1 MAFRRVSVSSQSGV
15 ILGGRVKDAGAETE
29 TGIPESSCL
38 VGSWLV
44 GGRNPMQAVMG
55 ETLALAEDGYLRATA
70 YKDGYVIL
78 PGTRS
83 AAGLPPDR
91 TALLDAIL
99 GSEGELRLRREPGPP
114 ASLRGTRISLARI
127 QEGVTKAARER
138 GYLARPYYVL
148 FSMVIAVLSGGFLLW
163 RGNTSSALLLVMA
176 AALLGTWSLRKV
188 RISKAGAAEQRRL
201 LALQD
206 SLRHPSRPAPPE
218 AETSLGYRLLPW
230 ATVLLDGDDFGRWYA
245 DNLLDVELP
254 RWWAQEPDGQDPT
267 LRFAS
272 QEGMRGLLHSL
283 LHHVGP

>member
-1 MAFRRVSVSSQSGV
+1 VN
-15 ILGGRVKDAGAETE
+15 DAGTE

-44 GGRNPMQAVMG
+44 GSRNPMQAVMG
-55 ETLALAEDGYLRATA
+55 ETLALAEDSYLRATA
-70 YKDGYVIL
+70 HADGYVIL

-83 AAGLPPDR
+83 GAGLPPDR
-91 TALLDAIL
+91 AALLDAIL
-99 GSEGELRLRREPGPP
+99 GREGELRLRREPGPLALP
-114 ASLRGTRISLARI
+114 RGTRISLAQI

-148 FSMVIAVLSGGFLLW
+148 FSMAIAVLSGGFLLW
-163 RGNTSSALLLVMA
+163 RGNTSAAVLLCVA

-188 RISKAGAAEQRRL
+188 HLSKAGAAEQRRL
-201 LALQD
+201 LALLD
-206 SLRHPSRPAPPE
+206 RLRHPGRPAHAE
-218 AETSLGYRLLPW
+218 AGTLPGYGLLPW
-230 ATVLLDGDDFGRWYA
+230 ATLLLDSDDFGRWYA

-267 LRFAS
+267 LRFVS